1 MKIHFLMMMW
11 PSIVLMCE
19 ICNLNVSDTDTLRIK
34 SEGTGNKVNVNNA
47 TPDGFNSDS
56 LAVFLKG
63 EIEQTGSNN
72 HVDIHSENPC
82 KNKDSI
88 KSNQTVIIKQTGKN
102 NSVKINSR

>member
-1 MKIHFLMMMW
+1 MKIIFLIILW

-19 ICNLNVSDTDTLRIK
+19 IWDLNVPLTDTLRIK
-34 SEGTGNKVNVNNA
+34 SEGNGNRVKVNDVIV
-47 TPDGFNSDS
+47 DGDSDS
-56 LAVFLKG
+56 LEVFMKG
-63 EIEQTGSNN
+63 GIEQTGSNN
-72 HVDIHSENPC
+72 NVDIQSEKPG